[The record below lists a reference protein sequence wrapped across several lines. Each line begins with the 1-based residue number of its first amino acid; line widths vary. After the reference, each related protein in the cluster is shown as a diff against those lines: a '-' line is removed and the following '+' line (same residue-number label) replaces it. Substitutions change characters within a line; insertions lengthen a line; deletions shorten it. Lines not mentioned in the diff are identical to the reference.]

1 MGRPSKPLIS
11 REIATRAALEVIDAE
26 GLDGFSLGTVARAL
40 SVKSPSLYYH
50 FSDKAEL
57 LSEVARRILLDV
69 RYPEESVGGWE
80 DRVIALCVATRRS
93 ILRHPNAAPLL
104 LQFFPRHLLLGAY
117 EEAVKGY
124 RFSSEL
130 HVAIFD
136 GLENLTFGH
145 ALFDA
150 SARARGVASMPPVD
164 PELFPELA
172 RSVAA
177 NPYDDEGLFIES
189 LKMFLVGARARI
201 AELAV
206 SPDRTPP
213 S

>member
-11 REIATRAALEVIDAE
+11 RDIATRAALEVIDTD
-26 GLDGFSLGTVARAL
+26 GLDDFSLGAVARAL
-40 SVKSPSLYYH
+40 NVKSPSLYYH
-50 FSDKAEL
+50 FADKAEL
-57 LSEVARRILLDV
+57 LSEVARRLLLDV
-69 RYPEESVGGWE
+69 RYPDASVGDWE
-80 DRVIALCVATRRS
+80 AQVIALCVATRRS

-104 LQFFPRHLLLGAY
+104 LQFFPRHVLLGAY

-124 RFSSEL
+124 PFPREL
-130 HVAIFD
+130 HVSIMD

-150 SARARGVASMPPVD
+150 SARARGVASMPPID
-164 PELFPELA
+164 PEQFPNFA

-189 LKMFLVGARARI
+189 LKTYLAGARAR
-201 AELAV
+201 V
-206 SPDRTPP
+206 SGAGTGNAGSR
-213 S
+213 